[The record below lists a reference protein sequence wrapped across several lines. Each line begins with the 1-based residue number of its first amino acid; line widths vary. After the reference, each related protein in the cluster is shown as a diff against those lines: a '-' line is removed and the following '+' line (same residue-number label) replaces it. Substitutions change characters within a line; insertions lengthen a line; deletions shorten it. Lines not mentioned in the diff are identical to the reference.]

1 MGRIKANKIL
11 VNVAEAVDILSIGRS
26 KLLELTYAGKIPS
39 LKVGRRRLFFL
50 EGLATWAKA
59 QAVDATARDQVEEF
73 LADVEDAIKKDETW

>member
-39 LKVGRRRLFFL
+39 R
-50 EGLATWAKA
+50 
-59 QAVDATARDQVEEF
+59 
-73 LADVEDAIKKDETW
+73 